1 MANKFEAKEYEP
13 GEIIIDQGV
22 EGHHLVYIVD
32 GCVEIIK
39 EVDGDIEIVATLGS
53 GDILGEMA
61 LLTGEPRNA
70 SARAAEKTRIIEIQE
85 RIFQYALISDE
96 LPILRDIMIQ
106 LGRRIQITEA
116 QNAKYL
122 KQIAELEQ
130 QVRQL
135 KN

>member
-135 KN
+135 NK

>member
-1 MANKFEAKEYEP
+1 MSNKFEAKKYEP

-22 EGHHLVYIVD
+22 EGHHLVYIVE
-32 GCVEIIK
+32 GMVEIVKDI
-39 EVDGDIEIVATLGS
+39 DGDVEIVATLSS

-85 RIFQYALISDE
+85 SIFKHALICDE

-106 LGRRIQITEA
+106 LGKRIQILEA
-116 QNAKYL
+116 TNAKYL
-122 KQIAELEQ
+122 KRIAELEQ
-130 QVRQL
+130 QVLQQRD
-135 KN
+135 

>member
-39 EVDGDIEIVATLGS
+39 EVDRDIEIVATLGS

-135 KN
+135 NK